1 MEPEKLVSR
10 IEELLAE
17 QARLTRAKEEEDR
30 KQARAE
36 REEILAT
43 WVREAGGCRYVVAR
57 CDGASMELLRENI
70 DYFKDKLG
78 SCVALLGAATGGK
91 VSFVAGVTADLTKKV
106 HAGELVKKVAAVTG
120 GGGGGR
126 PDLAQAGGKDANKID
141 EALAT
146 GEKLI
151 RELLEG

>member
-1 MEPEKLVSR
+1 M
-10 IEELLAE
+10 
-17 QARLTRAKEEEDR
+17 
-30 KQARAE
+30 
-36 REEILAT
+36 
-43 WVREAGGCRYVVAR
+43 REAGGCRYLVAR

-78 SCVALLGAATGGK
+78 SCVALLGADTGGK